1 MSIRRRTGLQVEALE
16 NRMLLDA
23 NGFVTPIAP
32 SNFVPAAAN
41 LTPAADDDAPADTSS
56 NDSAGSQ
63 DNSSAEDGSAP
74 AAVAASTLPSD
85 DSTASD
91 SSMPSNSDPVAN
103 PSNNE
108 VPTNDDVVPVD
119 DFSKGDSKN
128 EPVTPV
134 PAEAE
139 MLARVSELDLRALW
153 SAHDNVKALFSLDA
167 GSAELD
173 GSGPVQ
179 HGDVV
184 PLPGDSNSESLPAS
198 VVSQEDD
205 WALRLTRRPSS
216 ASDQTDDEV
225 AVAAATTDEQPG
237 TPHASGWLYD
247 SLPLDVNALDQGLRR
262 LLEEIEGLGLRLAD
276 LSLFRV
282 PPWLVAAAVTAL
294 ACELSR
300 RQLQPR
306 PRVALAGLR
315 SWASPSAE

>member
-1 MSIRRRTGLQVEALE
+1 MSVRRRTGLQVEALE
-16 NRMLLDA
+16 NRTLFDASGFVMLLA
-23 NGFVTPIAP
+23 PI
-32 SNFVPAAAN
+32 NFVP
-41 LTPAADDDAPADTSS
+41 ADDDAPADTSS
-56 NDSAGSQ
+56 NDSAGTQ
-63 DNSSAEDGSAP
+63 DSSTAEAP

-85 DSTASD
+85 DSTAND
-91 SSMPSNSDPVAN
+91 RSMPSNSDPVTN

-108 VPTNDDVVPVD
+108 VPANDDVVD
-119 DFSKGDSKN
+119 DPSEGDPKT
-128 EPVTPV
+128 EPVTP
-134 PAEAE
+134 AET
-139 MLARVSELDLRALW
+139 LARVSELDLRALW
-153 SAHDNVKALFSLDA
+153 SVQDNLKALFSLDA
-167 GSAELD
+167 GAEALD

-184 PLPGDSNSESLPAS
+184 PMPGDSNSESLPVS

-205 WALRLTRRPSS
+205 WALKLGRRQSS

-225 AVAAATTDEQPG
+225 AVAAAATDDKPG
-237 TPHASGWLYD
+237 TPHASGWLCD
-247 SLPLDVNALDQGLRR
+247 ALPLDVNALDQGLRR

-306 PRVALAGLR
+306 PRVALAGPH
-315 SWASPSAE
+315 SWASPSVE